1 MAVVCDVSN
10 PPPGYPKRYER
21 AVRLRDGRRVR
32 VRPIVPADAPELAA
46 AIREADPETVH
57 SRFLGARPPTTPAV
71 LTRLTTVDYVHRFAL
86 VAADAVTSRGVGIG
100 RYESL
105 GDGVA
110 EVAVAVDPAWR
121 RVGLATAL
129 VELLAEAAVERGIH
143 TFSASYLAENRAV
156 STLLA
161 EAGGDARSTIRQG
174 FAESQVDLDTALQD
188 TALPDAERA
197 R

>member
-1 MAVVCDVSN
+1 MAVVCDVSE
-10 PPPGYPKRYER
+10 PPPGYPKEYER
-21 AVRLRDGRRVR
+21 AVRLQDGRRVR
-32 VRPIVPADAPELAA
+32 IRPIVPADAPELAV
-46 AIREADPETVH
+46 AIREADAETVH
-57 SRFLGARPPTTPAV
+57 SRFLGARPPTKPAV
-71 LTRLTTVDYVHRFAL
+71 LSHLTTVDYVHRFAL
-86 VAADAVTSRGVGIG
+86 VAADAVTSRGVGIA

-121 RVGLATAL
+121 RVGLATVL
-129 VELLAEAAVERGIH
+129 VELLAEAAVERGVH

-161 EAGGDARSTIRQG
+161 EAGGEARSAIRQG
-174 FAESQVDLDTALQD
+174 LAESRIDLDA
-188 TALPDAERA
+188 ALPDAERA